1 MLYFLLFTLLA
12 LLFFPDLASTGATE
26 ALRLCGTA
34 VIPALFPFFLLTRL
48 LSSYLPMPKKGP
60 AYLPALLVS
69 FLGGYPVGISTVVSL
84 YENGQLSKHEAERA
98 LRICN
103 NSGPGFFVAV
113 VGGAVLH
120 SRTLGLVLYGIHIL
134 SALLCA
140 AVWNDTASS
149 RLVLHRVPQKV
160 GFPQR
165 FQQALEG
172 ACTAMLQVCGL
183 VIVFSVVLALLRP
196 GWPGQVTRPPG
207 VPATLPAQWDTRK
220 GFSED
225 RKGPWMCAL
234 HRRSPEWASFTS
246 TFSPREVSGQG
257 GQHWTC
263 RVSADPK
270 GKNQEKLHA
279 AASAES
285 HLQGHSS
292 ALSADGCSDPP
303 LDCRSLTTG
312 SPPSSSPRPG
322 LQTPCPGDVIH
333 RKHSHVSAQHS
344 HL

>member
-1 MLYFLLFTLLA
+1 MLYFLLLTLLA

-84 YENGQLSKHEAERA
+84 YENGQLSKCEAERA

-113 VGGAVLH
+113 VGGAALH
-120 SRTLGLVLYGIHIL
+120 NRALGLVLYGIHIL

-149 RLVLHRVPQKV
+149 RLVLHRIPQKV

-196 GWPGQVTRPPG
+196 L
-207 VPATLPAQWDTRK
+207 LPA
-220 GFSED
+220 GLL
-225 RKGPWMCAL
+225 PY
-234 HRRSPEWASFTS
+234 
-246 TFSPREVSGQG
+246 VSGAMELTSG
-257 GQHWTC
+257 
-263 RVSADPK
+263 VLS
-270 GKNQEKLHA
+270 
-279 AASAES
+279 
-285 HLQGHSS
+285 LQGHPQ
-292 ALSADGCSDPP
+292 AFVLCAMCMGW
-303 LDCRSLTTG
+303 G
-312 SPPSSSPRPG
+312 G
-322 LQTPCPGDVIH
+322 LCV
-333 RKHSHVSAQHS
+333 
-344 HL
+344 HLQPIRLIYRRD

>member
-1 MLYFLLFTLLA
+1 MLYFLLLSLLA

-196 GWPGQVTRPPG
+196 L
-207 VPATLPAQWDTRK
+207 LPAE
-220 GFSED
+220 SL
-225 RKGPWMCAL
+225 PY
-234 HRRSPEWASFTS
+234 
-246 TFSPREVSGQG
+246 VSGALELTSGTLSLPGHPQAFALCAMCMGWG
-257 GQHWTC
+257 GLCVHLQAMSLWQKAKLQC
-263 RVSADPK
+263 RGYFLHK
-270 GKNQEKLHA
+270 GLHA
-279 AASAES
+279 LLSGLLACAVQWRRPLMFLFVVLFFLLFSQIRKKWARKKT
-285 HLQGHSS
+285 
-292 ALSADGCSDPP
+292 ALA
-303 LDCRSLTTG
+303 
-312 SPPSSSPRPG
+312 
-322 LQTPCPGDVIH
+322 V
-333 RKHSHVSAQHS
+333 
-344 HL
+344 